1 MKVAFAYFRCSTAAL
16 RAMQYYRP
24 LVVRVEQLDCC
35 VCVSVCQHDIIPTIW
50 SLNKNLVRQFILT
63 LCEFKVAGI
72 KNVPFAAEIESEI
85 PKTSSGDVEEKQA
98 GILETVNK

>member
-1 MKVAFAYFRCSTAAL
+1 
-16 RAMQYYRP
+16 
-24 LVVRVEQLDCC
+24 
-35 VCVSVCQHDIIPTIW
+35 
-50 SLNKNLVRQFILT
+50 LT